1 MTYIMVLI
9 VTKFREDRLNR
20 SVFQIFSKNPW
31 GAILPPPPPPPPST
45 VQIGLIGQGL
55 VYLTLFEGVSVALK
69 RAVCLIALKAIS
81 MDSHDN

>member
-1 MTYIMVLI
+1 MTYIMILI

-31 GAILPPPPPPPPST
+31 GAILPPPPPST
-45 VQIGLIGQGL
+45 VQIGLIGQGS

-69 RAVCLIALKAIS
+69 RTVCLIALKAIS